1 MRSPCEAHVFPNACL
16 REIQQ
21 LAAEG
26 MGAAPC
32 SQGGLPQWKTTFL
45 VVVVV
50 GGFGGARPAASRAL
64 PAVWDNRG
72 RGLARGTSF
81 RDCLLQK

>member
-45 VVVVV
+45 VVVVA
-50 GGFGGARPAASRAL
+50 GGFGGAHSAASRGL

-81 RDCLLQK
+81 RDGLLQK